1 MPHTFPLT
9 GASAMAGA
17 TCSVFHYDVSYVTGC
32 IQQKPSENFL
42 EQDLL
47 LTGPRVYMA
56 CPRATSEVVREK
68 SGGQRERRE
77 RERESLD
84 LGSTFIAVW
93 GWLIWI
99 PLDHSLWASLQHKSG
114 IWGLRQWKKW
124 GHWTGCPGLPMVF
137 VTGNFLSVRAWLL
150 MWLFC

>member
-17 TCSVFHYDVSYVTGC
+17 TYSVFHYDVSYVTGC
-32 IQQKPSENFL
+32 IQQKPLENFL

-56 CPRATSEVVREK
+56 CPRATSEVLREK

-77 RERESLD
+77 RER
-84 LGSTFIAVW
+84 
-93 GWLIWI
+93 
-99 PLDHSLWASLQHKSG
+99 K
-114 IWGLRQWKKW
+114 
-124 GHWTGCPGLPMVF
+124 PGFRLYF
-137 VTGNFLSVRAWLL
+137 YCSVRVAYLDSTGSL
-150 MWLFC
+150 TVGQFAA